1 MGDTIGANVDSYTTD
16 KYLEDL
22 KKGTPKFNTV
32 LGLEITEK
40 GLEIRMDEQEL
51 KAAKAVISVDR
62 IKEFGEVTTP
72 VRTVSLDKLNELK
85 AVMKARQ
92 AKQEATIKQVKTER
106 DSEIEK

>member
-1 MGDTIGANVDSYTTD
+1 MSDTIATNVDSCTTD

-22 KKGTPKFNTV
+22 KNGTPKFNTV

-62 IKEFGEVTTP
+62 IRDFGEVSTP
-72 VRTVSLDKLNELK
+72 VRSVPLNKLAELK
-85 AVMKARQ
+85 AAMKARQ
-92 AKQEATIKQVKTER
+92 AKQEAILGRTNRVVDEN
-106 DSEIEK
+106 EK